1 MSAAGGRWRDLL
13 RRPAAAG
20 LLAVAAAL
28 AAHGTILRN
37 EFVSD
42 DADIIVSNP
51 DTRDLSQLGKVLL
64 SPDSTKAV
72 HPGVHAEE
80 PYYRPLNRASYLID
94 YQLAGMSPAWFHA
107 VNLALHALSVWLLF
121 ALGLRLFGAT
131 APALGAALLLALH
144 PIHCE
149 AVAWASAR
157 NNLFVAVFSLGA
169 FIVFIDAARRRSML
183 LATASALLFLF
194 ALGSKEPG
202 AMLLPVLA
210 AWLFLPGLPG
220 ASAGPRRA
228 WLLFPHALALGAYL
242 VLRNVAL
249 GGLLP
254 FQSAHEGIGARLLA
268 NWHLLP
274 RYLRVVA
281 FPDLLTVFYD
291 PPRFDFAWIIGWAI
305 IGAAVF
311 VFLRWRT
318 VPGTV
323 GLLWL
328 AANWIPISGLVPT
341 PSAEMAERFFHVPAI
356 GVWLLAA
363 EGARRLSLVLPRAP
377 VAAGAAAILLALG
390 VRAAVR
396 DRDWR
401 DDDTLFRTSVAA
413 APDSKL
419 ARFAFGVVLKDRG
432 DLAGARREWEEALRL
447 DPRDAGS
454 MTQLGT
460 AAATQGD
467 LAGAERMYRDA
478 LAINPCL
485 AEANLNL
492 GHIFARRGLAGDARR
507 SYQAVL
513 GCEPP
518 AAPEV
523 AAQARARLAALGAV
537 LGLAGQRPPP

>member
-1 MSAAGGRWRDLL
+1 MIAAGGRWRDLL

-37 EFVSD
+37 GFVSD
-42 DADIIVSNP
+42 DEDIIVSNP

-64 SPDSTKAV
+64 SPDSIK
-72 HPGVHAEE
+72 

-94 YQLAGMSPAWFHA
+94 YQLAGMNPAWFHA

-121 ALGLRLFGAT
+121 VLGLRLFGAT

-149 AVAWASAR
+149 AVAYASAR
-157 NNLFVAVFSLGA
+157 NNLFVAVFTLGA
-169 FIVFIDAARRRSML
+169 FIVFIDAAKRRSML
-183 LATASALLFLF
+183 RAAASALLFFL

-202 AMLLPVLA
+202 AMVLSVLA

-220 ASAGPRRA
+220 TNAGPRRA
-228 WLLFPHALALGAYL
+228 WLLFPHALAFAAYL
-242 VLRNVAL
+242 ALRNFAL

-254 FQSAHEGIGARLLA
+254 VQSAHEGIGPRLLA

-281 FPDLLTVFYD
+281 FPDLLTVFTD
-291 PPRFDFAWIIGWAI
+291 PPRFGAAWIIGWAI

-318 VPGTV
+318 VPGSV

-328 AANWIPISGLVPT
+328 AANWIPISNLVPI

-363 EGARRLSLVLPRAP
+363 EGARRLLTVLPRAP

-390 VRAAVR
+390 VRTANR

-413 APDSKL
+413 APSSK
-419 ARFAFGVVLKDRG
+419 FAHFNFGVALKDRG
-432 DLAGARREWEEALRL
+432 DLTGARREWEASLRL
-447 DPRDAGS
+447 DPRDPGS
-454 MTQLGT
+454 MAQLGT
-460 AAATQGD
+460 AAAMQGD
-467 LAGAERMYRDA
+467 LAGAERLYRDA
-478 LAINPCL
+478 LAIDPCL

-492 GHIFARRGLAGDARR
+492 GHIFARGGHLAEARR

-513 GCEPP
+513 GCEPA

-537 LGLAGQRPPP
+537 PGIAAQRPPP